1 MKHSPLHGNVP
12 ASHITCR
19 NFQSAAV
26 FQAVLI
32 PTKNAVATPM
42 QRPFALSLTV
52 GALLYAALSILTLIV
67 LHDAG
72 SNGQAM
78 SAGYGITASRE

>member
-1 MKHSPLHGNVP
+1 MKHSPLRGNVP
-12 ASHITCR
+12 TSHIASR

-26 FQAVLI
+26 FQALSI
-32 PTKNAVATPM
+32 RTKNAVPNPM

-52 GALLYAALSILTLIV
+52 GALLYAALSILTLVV

-78 SAGYGITASRE
+78 SAGYGVTASSD

>member
-1 MKHSPLHGNVP
+1 MKHSLLTANLSDNSHQMRELSFRRRVSSLATPTKKTP
-12 ASHITCR
+12 AS
-19 NFQSAAV
+19 
-26 FQAVLI
+26 
-32 PTKNAVATPM
+32 PM

-52 GALLYAALSILTLIV
+52 GALLYAALSVLTLVV

-78 SAGYGITASRE
+78 SAGYGVTASRE

>member
-1 MKHSPLHGNVP
+1 MKPSHLRGNVP
-12 ASHITCR
+12 TSHIKGR

-26 FQAVLI
+26 FQALSI
-32 PTKNAVATPM
+32 PSKNAVASPM

-52 GALLYAALSILTLIV
+52 GALLYAALSIFTLVV

-78 SAGYGITASRE
+78 SAGYGVTASRE

>member
-1 MKHSPLHGNVP
+1 MKDSPLRGNVP
-12 ASHITCR
+12 TSHITSR

-26 FQAVLI
+26 FQASSI
-32 PTKNAVATPM
+32 PTKNALAIPM

-52 GALLYAALSILTLIV
+52 GALLYAALSILTLVV

-78 SAGYGITASRE
+78 TAGYGITASE

>member
-1 MKHSPLHGNVP
+1 MKHSPLRGNVP
-12 ASHITCR
+12 TSHVTSR

-26 FQAVLI
+26 FQALSI

-52 GALLYAALSILTLIV
+52 GALLYAALSILTLVV

-78 SAGYGITASRE
+78 SAGYGVTASRD

>member
-1 MKHSPLHGNVP
+1 
-12 ASHITCR
+12 
-19 NFQSAAV
+19 
-26 FQAVLI
+26 
-32 PTKNAVATPM
+32 M

-52 GALLYAALSILTLIV
+52 GALLYAALSVLTVVV

-78 SAGYGITASRE
+78 NTGYGVTASRE

>member
-1 MKHSPLHGNVP
+1 MKHSPLRGSVP
-12 ASHITCR
+12 AGQISSR

-26 FQAVLI
+26 FQTLSI
-32 PTKNAVATPM
+32 PTKNAVAIPM
-42 QRPFALSLTV
+42 PRPFALSLTV
-52 GALLYAALSILTLIV
+52 GALLYAALSILTLVV

-78 SAGYGITASRE
+78 SAGYGVTASRD

>member
-1 MKHSPLHGNVP
+1 L
-12 ASHITCR
+12 AI
-19 NFQSAAV
+19 
-26 FQAVLI
+26 
-32 PTKNAVATPM
+32 PM

-52 GALLYAALSILTLIV
+52 GALLYAALSILTLVV

-78 SAGYGITASRE
+78 SAGYGVTVSRE